1 MFPGSITSD
10 AARSRQRPG
19 RRAIVIIIGPLP

>member
-1 MFPGSITSD
+1 MFPGSITAD
-10 AARSRQRPG
+10 AARLRLVVR

>member
-1 MFPGSITSD
+1 MFPGSITAD
-10 AARSRQRPG
+10 AARFRREAC